1 MTRKQRRN
9 RSSKAPASQPQGWS
23 RDLASQAATT
33 AAAVV
38 VIVGGAGAALALPE
52 GMVVRGGQLQLSQPD
67 PNSLVITQGTTRA
80 AADFSSFNIGASERV
95 QIRQPDA
102 SSALL
107 GRITNGNITEIHG
120 RLDANGRVVLVN
132 PAGILVGPTGVINT
146 AAFTATTLQADP
158 TAFLHNG
165 LLTLKDSGSA
175 ESGAAVINQGTIG
188 VVDGGYAALL
198 APNVVNQGQIRAKLG
213 SVQLASGTAASLD
226 VSGDGL
232 LSVALSPGVAGSI
245 THGGTIAASHVRISA
260 GDAAALVSG
269 TVDLGGLIEASSADQ
284 LLGAKPASI
293 AITSAGHVN
302 LTGKLDVSTST
313 PGASGGVITVQAPH
327 IRVKAGA
334 QLDARGDG
342 GGGQILVGGSWQNS
356 QPSLG
361 QALTTTVESGAV
373 LDASATNRGK
383 GGTVVAWS
391 DLGHPTGVTSV
402 AGTLR
407 AEGGINGG
415 DGGRIETS
423 GHLLRVDGIKV
434 STQAPFGRNG
444 LWLLDPTDVEIV
456 TGAAGG
462 STGGSL
468 NTALV
473 DPGSSTITTTDL
485 QNAING
491 GNDVTV
497 QASGS
502 ITQSGALD
510 FIVGGTDKTPTLTL
524 DTTLGSKGAITLADI
539 TDSTTTTGSG
549 VNLIAKSEGGAIT
562 AGGAISVKGGI
573 TLDNT
578 IGVTTTTGASGITV
592 NEKLTAT
599 GDITLR
605 GVSTTAE
612 GVRVN
617 TATLISDGGS
627 IGLYG
632 STLSET
638 ATGHAVFVGNVSDFI
653 SAKGN
658 IEIAGHNT
666 SKSLFPKSSGSSGL
680 PNTGYVGTSLGG
692 AFLAGGD
699 ITLAGYGY
707 AGGVRL
713 GNAGETSGS
722 IHAAGDLRIGG
733 SALTNN
739 VATVDANKP
748 ATAFADGIGVD
759 INMRDTTYTTTVGPN
774 IGTYE
779 GIISRKNAIV
789 YGSAEQNNS
798 DNAFGQG
805 VNIGGR
811 IGTAYDQTLE
821 AMSWTI
827 TAINGGD
834 EGSQPAFAAYK
845 GSLTSTSGGIT
856 INADSLN
863 SRSQPSGVDIWIPIV
878 SANGIAINST
888 VSSAKNVITLRADGS
903 LTNNA
908 GDITIIGN
916 NNSGSAVNGITLEG
930 AINQNA
936 NGGTISLIS
945 NSRIVQ
951 SGTITLA
958 KNTTADSTLLF
969 DTTSGDKNASITA
982 GPVNAGM
989 DSSKLIHYRA
999 LARGAAI
1006 KLNNAL
1012 DMPGSI
1018 TLDNTYGCS
1027 GSGCTPTSGF
1037 ITSDNAWSLA
1047 TTSTAGGI
1055 QISQSLAAQTG
1066 LSIRGAVGASSDTA
1080 KQAGDAVSILNS
1092 DTTKALILSSA
1103 GSFSAGQDAIS
1114 ITGITPQYK
1123 VAAPTRTGTNKGNA
1137 IQIAGSG
1144 TVAIN
1149 NKSNGGNTT
1158 ITANTGRLSFGD
1170 TVSISNNAAVSS
1182 GPDPTGS
1189 IVVNAI
1195 GENADIQTLAGS
1207 SITQKSNAGIYL
1219 ATSKNGNIT
1228 PAKIVNSG
1236 TGNVVIAAGATL
1248 AVGTGTGGQ
1257 ITGLDGNTLSSD
1269 LGNVY
1274 LYSGAPTSSASS
1286 TTETSVTQLE
1296 YLFPSL
1302 ASLSFSNT
1310 VFGQAYH
1317 TGNVPAP
1324 GLPDAAINTANVP
1337 SGNTST
1343 GLGGTPVI
1351 QFRIQPTYNMVLNSN
1366 LTKVYG
1372 SSDPSNTTN
1381 SVTTPGSL
1389 EYALAQ
1395 NFSTAATNPTGVR
1408 TNGST
1413 TEIILNVN
1421 GVEFY
1426 KPLNEFLNTV
1436 TGTRPGSTTM
1446 AGQQVYSM
1454 PTSGIADPN
1463 YTYSLSTSIPG
1474 IQLSSGVLTDGS
1486 VGSTPVGL
1494 SITPKPLTIYTNA
1507 SNFTYDASTAF
1518 SNKFTPSGLITT
1530 VDGLTTGD
1538 AVSSATTTIRSGPT
1552 LGQGNAVS
1560 APFSAPANAGSYNS
1574 VLSDAVGTGLSN
1586 YAITYGGTAFSVAQA
1601 PLTVSDLTAL
1611 NRPYNATTAAQLVGT
1626 PTLVGALIGA
1636 PVSIS
1641 SGGASSGTFASPNA
1655 GVAIGV
1661 TPDLST
1667 LVLSNPNYKLV
1678 GPTNPLFATIS
1689 PASLTISGLNAADI
1703 TYNGSALATI
1713 SGTASLAGAI
1723 ANAPSVSLVGGPVT
1737 SGLFASADAAPSVT
1751 VSPNLGGLSLAGPGA
1766 ANYVISGP
1774 TAPLQATINPK
1785 PLSVAV
1791 TGQSKVYDATA
1802 NALLSPGSLASS
1814 GSYSL
1819 SGFVAGQ
1826 GGYISQTVGSYNS
1839 AHVATATTVTTSLS
1853 SKDFVAL
1860 SGTNLGNYVL
1870 PSQASGPGT
1879 ITPAP
1884 LTLTALPTSTF
1895 IGVAPDLSGS
1905 LQVSGLKGTDTLAT
1919 VLPNAS
1925 VSPQGYA
1932 TASSGAGAYDL
1943 LPVAGAN
1950 GSSDYAVVTPL
1961 VSPGALTVVGNYQLL
1976 IDVGNS
1982 STVFG
1987 STTADDVTSGVV
1999 SKNASGVIAR
2009 YCTTCS
2015 LTNSSPNLVDLSV
2028 SAPATAGSPWQA
2040 MDSQFNTSY
2049 TFNITP
2055 GVTAGDY
2062 SSGSTPY
2069 LRVGTYGL
2077 TPSGMT
2083 LASGTSQLD
2092 PSLPVIYTPG
2102 SLSVT
2107 PLVLNFGIQPSGLG
2121 RTYNGSTA
2129 LEGLALTASNLPTGI
2144 APLTVAAYGQ
2154 LDSPNAN
2161 PTASYSITSALL
2173 SGVDSANFLFPTTD
2187 LSSAQLGT
2195 VAITPAPLTIS
2206 GNQLTSTYSGTTKTN
2221 SWSVQG
2227 LIGNDRVNS
2236 VSGSASGT
2244 NAGIYTDALSNA
2256 SGSGLSNY
2264 DITYNNGSYLINRAV
2279 LDVVANNNGKI
2290 VTQADPSL
2298 TATVG
2303 GLQGQDTLAS
2313 IGLNYTLTRTAGEGP
2328 GSYAIS
2334 INGPTTTTN
2343 YSVNYGSGQFTLAP
2357 AGVALIKMKP
2367 LSSLYG
2373 STAIPLVESVEYG
2386 VAAGSGV
2393 TIKTLT
2399 AGSTPGEW
2407 IDGIGGSIQVNP
2419 HLKPGYDNTTP
2430 VGAYTNV
2437 VTNTNSGLSLSAGN
2451 FSSVDTVEN
2460 VFRVG
2465 ATPLFV
2471 TGQNTSKTF
2480 NNQTQTNGNA
2490 TVVGLIGQDSISL
2503 SGLGSGLHV
2512 GNFTDQL
2519 LYSAGANTNLDNY
2532 QIIVTNGSL
2541 TITPALLNA
2550 LITPVDK
2557 VYDGTTSLVG
2567 TVNFSG
2573 ILPDT
2578 FVSGKADLALAA
2590 PGAGPQTIINNGISL
2605 SGVNAGDYAIA
2616 SYLIADTTS
2625 KSISGSNNGLYGSN
2639 NGSGSGVSIA
2649 VQRAPVT
2656 IAGASTSQ
2664 TFTNQNKVNA
2674 NPLITGLVGQES
2686 LTMTGL
2692 ASGLHAGTYTDKLVY
2707 SGGANTNLDNYA
2719 ITVTNGSLTITPALL
2734 NALITPVDK
2743 VYNGST
2749 SLASTVSLSGILPD
2763 TSVAGKADLTL
2774 AAPGAGPQ
2782 TIINNG
2788 ISLSGVNAGD
2798 YTIASYLITDT
2809 TSKSISGSNNG
2820 LYGSNNGSGSGVSIA
2835 VQRAP
2840 VTIAGASTSQTFTNQ
2855 NKVNA
2860 NPLITGLVGQ
2870 ESLTM
2875 TGLASGLHAG
2885 TYTDKLVYSGGANTN
2900 LDNYAINVTNG
2911 SLTITPAPLSATI
2924 TPADAYYNGSTS
2936 LANTVSLSGVYAGT
2950 SVFGKADLS
2959 LSAAGLG
2966 TRTIINNGVS
2976 LYGANAGD
2984 YTLSSFVITN
2994 NATQSISG
3002 EDNGIIGFN
3011 NGIGSGLT
3019 ISVKLAT
3026 SFKDD
3031 VGIRQLFDSIDP
3043 GLVQNQQLA
3052 SYFPGASHRPGAATD
3067 DNGKDTGRSVR
3078 LGPLKPSFRIETD
3091 RAARFNMGLGR
3102 LLVDPGTNIC
3112 LIPAGCGLSS
3122 LGLSKTT
3129 SYLQQQQPQNN
3140 TSEFR
3145 IIGTDKKA
3153 ILRARPMVSEASS
3166 RPAGPQA
3173 SIQSSKVSLTSNRL
3187 QRLVHWLVSSR

>member
-1 MTRKQRRN
+1 MPRKQRRN

-302 LTGKLDVSTST
+302 LAGKLDVSTST

-407 AEGGINGG
+407 ADGGRNGG

-423 GHLLRVDGIKV
+423 GRLLRVDGIKV
-434 STQAPFGRNG
+434 STQAPLGRNG
-444 LWLLDPTDVEIV
+444 LWLLDPTDVTI
-456 TGAAGG
+456 TAGG

-468 NTALV
+468 TSALNQAGV
-473 DPGSSTITTTDL
+473 TNINTTDIEG
-485 QNAING
+485 AINT

-497 QASGS
+497 LASGT
-502 ITQSGALD
+502 ITQSAALA
-510 FIVGGTDKTPTLTL
+510 FNVTGTGQVPTLTL
-524 DTTLGSKGAITLADI
+524 DNTSGSKQAITLAAI
-539 TDSTTTTGSG
+539 TDSTSATGSG
-549 VNLIAKSEGGAIT
+549 VQLIAKSEGGAIT

-578 IGVTTTTGASGITV
+578 IDVKTTNGASGITV
-592 NEKLTAT
+592 NENLRAT

-627 IGLYG
+627 IGIYG
-632 STLSET
+632 STLSDM
-638 ATGHAVFVGNVSDFI
+638 AVGHAVFINTENSMDIV

-666 SKSLFPKSSGSSGL
+666 SESLFPKSSGSGGL

-707 AGGVRL
+707 AGGVKL
-713 GNAGETSGS
+713 GNTGYVKGAVYADGKLSIVGS
-722 IHAAGDLRIGG
+722 T
-733 SALTNN
+733 LTNN

-748 ATAFADGIGVD
+748 ATAFADGIGVEF
-759 INMRDTTYTTTVGPN
+759 NMKDTTYTPVVGPN
-774 IGTYE
+774 QGTYK
-779 GIISRKNAIV
+779 GIVSIDSATV
-789 YGSAEQNNS
+789 YGSAEQNNN
-798 DNAFGQG
+798 DTAFGQG
-805 VNIGGR
+805 VVIGGK
-811 IGTAYDQTLE
+811 IGTNNTQTIE
-821 AMSWTI
+821 ARSWTI
-827 TAINGGD
+827 NAINGGD
-834 EGSQPAFAAYK
+834 VGGQPAFAAYQ
-845 GSLTSTSGGIT
+845 GSLESTSGGIT
-856 INADSLN
+856 INATSLA
-863 SRSQPSGVDIWIPIV
+863 SMSQPSGVDIWIPIV
-878 SANGIAINST
+878 SANGVAINST
-888 VSSAKNVITLRADGS
+888 VSSARNVITLRADGG

-951 SGTITLA
+951 NGTITLA

-982 GPVNAGM
+982 GPVIAGM

-1055 QISQSLAAQTG
+1055 QISKSLAAQTG

-1092 DTTKALILSSA
+1092 DTTQALILSSA

-1123 VAAPTRTGTNKGNA
+1123 AAAPTQAGTNKGNA
-1137 IQIAGSG
+1137 IQFAGSG

-1170 TVSISNNAAVSS
+1170 TVSISNDAAVSS

-1286 TTETSVTQLE
+1286 TTETSVTQLG

-1302 ASLSFSNT
+1302 ASLNFSNT

-1351 QFRIQPTYNMVLNSN
+1351 QFRVQPTYNMVLNSN

-1474 IQLSSGVLTDGS
+1474 IQISSGVLTDGS

-1518 SNKFTPSGLITT
+1518 SNQFTPSGLITT

-1574 VLSDAVGTGLSN
+1574 VLSDAVGSGLSN

-1626 PTLVGALIGA
+1626 PTLVGALNGA

-1689 PASLTISGLNAADI
+1689 PASLTISGLSATDI

-1713 SGTASLAGAI
+1713 SGTASLDGAI

-1774 TAPLQATINPK
+1774 TTPLQATINPK

-1950 GSSDYAVVTPL
+1950 GSSDYAVETPL

-1987 STTADDVTSGVV
+1987 STTAADVTTGVV
-1999 SKNASGVIAR
+1999 SKNATGVIAR

-2055 GVTAGDY
+2055 GVSGTDY

-2221 SWSVQG
+2221 SWSTQG

-2290 VTQADPSL
+2290 ITQADPSL

-2313 IGLNYTLTRTAGEGP
+2313 IGLNYALTRTAGEGP

-2419 HLKPGYDNTTP
+2419 HLKPGYGNTTP

-2616 SYLIADTTS
+2616 SYLITDTTS

-2656 IAGASTSQ
+2656 IVGASTSQ

-2692 ASGLHAGTYTDKLVY
+2692 ASGLHAGNYTDQLLY
-2707 SGGANTNLDNYA
+2707 GAGANTDLANYA
-2719 ITVTNGSLTITPALL
+2719 ITVTNGTFTITPALL
-2734 NALITPVDK
+2734 SAVITPIDK
-2743 VYNGST
+2743 VYNGAT
-2749 SLASTVSLSGILPD
+2749 SLASTVSFSGILPD
-2763 TSVAGKADLTL
+2763 TSVAGKADLAL

-2798 YTIASYLITDT
+2798 YAIASYLITDT

-2820 LYGSNNGSGSGVSIA
+2820 LYGINNGSGSGVSIA

-2840 VTIAGASTSQTFTNQ
+2840 VTIAGASTSQAFTNQ

-2870 ESLTM
+2870 ELLTM

-3002 EDNGIIGFN
+3002 KDNGIIGFN

-3019 ISVKLAT
+3019 IPVKLAT

-3067 DNGKDTGRSVR
+3067 DYGKDTGRSVR

-3145 IIGTDKKA
+3145 IIGTDKKV
-3153 ILRARPMVSEASS
+3153 ILRAKPMVSEASS
-3166 RPAGPQA
+3166 RLASPQA
-3173 SIQSSKVSLTSNRL
+3173 SIQSSKASLTSNRL